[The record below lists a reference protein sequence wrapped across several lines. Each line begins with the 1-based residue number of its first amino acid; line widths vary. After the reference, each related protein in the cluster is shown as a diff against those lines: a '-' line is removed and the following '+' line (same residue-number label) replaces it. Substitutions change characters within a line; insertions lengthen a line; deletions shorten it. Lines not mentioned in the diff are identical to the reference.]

1 MTTRCTISTRDRPTG
16 TTTAGSKDVEKLLCV
31 DHQAAELHGKT
42 TRFPLTCAA
51 LRGAERALAQH
62 RAYRARRTN
71 DTAPNGA

>member
-1 MTTRCTISTRDRPTG
+1 
-16 TTTAGSKDVEKLLCV
+16 VEKLLCV